1 MRIPPR
7 FGALLAVIFWG
18 ISFVATKSALR
29 EVSPVTLIFLRFA
42 IGSVLL
48 MAIVRRLPPRE
59 ALPQLALMGFIGIFV
74 HQMLQSHA
82 LTMTTATHC
91 GWLIGLTPI
100 WSALLSAI
108 VFRERFGL
116 WKVVGLAGGFAG
128 ALLVITR
135 GEFDAGVLSLPSTAG
150 DLLIVISTIN
160 WAVYSV
166 AGHATIKR
174 LGPRVAT
181 SGAMLLGVL
190 MLAPFFVARAGWR
203 EIPRLTAGGWTAVLF
218 LGVGCSALGYLFW
231 YGALEH
237 IEVSRVASLLYLEP
251 LITFATAI
259 ALLHETISGTAI
271 IGGLMVM
278 GSVAIAQYA
287 PSRATD

>member
-1 MRIPPR
+1 
-7 FGALLAVIFWG
+7 
-18 ISFVATKSALR
+18 
-29 EVSPVTLIFLRFA
+29 
-42 IGSVLL
+42 

-108 VFRERFGL
+108 VFRERFGV

-135 GEFDAGVLSLPSTAG
+135 GEFNAGVLSLPSTAG

-166 AGHATIKR
+166 VGHATIKR

-181 SGAMLLGVL
+181 SGAMLFGVL

-203 EIPRLTAGGWTAVLF
+203 EIPRITTGGWAAILF

-251 LITFATAI
+251 LITFATAM

-287 PSRATD
+287 PSRVTD